1 MKAEL
6 VLDDGTTRTAER
18 DPALGWYVVKGRPPG
33 LGASVMVEG
42 IRREVAVVA
51 WLPDGEVGLH
61 LIPDFLDP
69 GCGDCAY
76 TAAPPTPEWCRTV
89 CGGRKG
95 AHWF

>member
-1 MKAEL
+1 
-6 VLDDGTTRTAER
+6 
-18 DPALGWYVVKGRPPG
+18 
-33 LGASVMVEG
+33 
-42 IRREVAVVA
+42 VAVVA